1 MTPISLG
8 FAAFRVSV
16 DRWVYPPR
24 IDLWLRTS
32 AALSRLSRAAIGL
45 PDRGPAAR
53 ADEPPPEYFRFPLF

>member
-32 AALSRLSRAAIGL
+32 AALRRLSRATIPL
-45 PDRGPAAR
+45 PDRGPAQ
-53 ADEPPPEYFRFPLF
+53 ADEPPPEFFRFPPF